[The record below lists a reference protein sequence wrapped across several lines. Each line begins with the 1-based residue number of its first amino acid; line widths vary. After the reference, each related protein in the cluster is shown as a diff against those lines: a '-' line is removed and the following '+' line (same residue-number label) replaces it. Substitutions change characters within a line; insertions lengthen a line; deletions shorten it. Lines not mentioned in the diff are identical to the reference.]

1 MSHKVQG
8 WKVENPTI
16 FKAGEQ
22 VEFMDSSGV
31 VMRGT
36 VCGEVSGNDNV
47 GMAQVRLDFWE
58 PGYGVSQSG
67 CDSTHALAGREE
79 QFSTRRLGRWAC
91 DKRLLVRVGAPS
103 GHRLEE
109 RARPGEVCLTSEG
122 TLDVSHEAT
131 KNAVQINRP
140 VGGHHQVF
148 VTENLPREEAWSVS
162 RAAWPPDFGAPCAEA
177 GRRGPPATG
186 RATSGANPLPCADGG
201 TRQSQC
207 SLPSTGRTAGKLQPA
222 SAPTAAARL
231 TAESPGDHVVRL
243 AAGWIIPQRGVNFGV
258 RPSRGSFASSDAKS
272 TASGPPYP
280 TAQQRGWRAVQD
292 HSTLGPGLERLG
304 NH

>member
-1 MSHKVQG
+1 MSHKVQE
-8 WKVENPTI
+8 WEVENPTI

-36 VCGEVSGNDNV
+36 VFGEVSGNDNV

-58 PGYGVSQSG
+58 PGYGASQSG
-67 CDSTHALAGREE
+67 CDSTHALGGREE

-109 RARPGEVCLTSEG
+109 RARPREVCLTSGEASGPGFGFQEVYPVAEG
-122 TLDVSHEAT
+122 EPYTSRGAGFAELEHIEEEFLDDEDEEEAEEVERSHWRTVQKEDTLDVSHEAT

-148 VTENLPREEAWSVS
+148 VTENLPR
-162 RAAWPPDFGAPCAEA
+162 GY
-177 GRRGPPATG
+177 
-186 RATSGANPLPCADGG
+186 TSDTLPRLLFFVG
-201 TRQSQC
+201 
-207 SLPSTGRTAGKLQPA
+207 QP
-222 SAPTAAARL
+222 
-231 TAESPGDHVVRL
+231 GFVD
-243 AAGWIIPQRGVNFGV
+243 
-258 RPSRGSFASSDAKS
+258 
-272 TASGPPYP
+272 ASGNWEVFRSSLM
-280 TAQQRGWRAVQD
+280 A
-292 HSTLGPGLERLG
+292 
-304 NH
+304 